1 MKTYFIS
8 VSIIFKCP
16 QDIAYG
22 YQFNNKLGFHFSS
35 FVIFKHLNGSDTSK
49 NSCGYISGLL
59 CACKILLTEQ
69 SFIVIHSPR
78 ICANNV
84 T

>member
-8 VSIIFKCP
+8 VSIISKCP
-16 QDIAYG
+16 KDIAYG

-49 NSCGYISGLL
+49 NQANTFVQYILSTSE
-59 CACKILLTEQ
+59 ILLSQQ
-69 SFIVIHSPR
+69 SFIVIYSPGY
-78 ICANNV
+78 IEIL
-84 T
+84 